1 MINTKEET
9 ESIRDAFEGE
19 NMQTHYSVL
28 GYKIDLYFHDYK
40 LEVEIDE
47 IDDSDR
53 NNNNKTKEEVEEELN
68 CEFIRINPDEAN
80 FNGKKL
86 WKNSSKKSL
95 IENLSKRLSEL
106 QFKSDHSIK
115 LECLRHIVDKILPT
129 L

>member
-1 MINTKEET
+1 
-9 ESIRDAFEGE
+9 
-19 NMQTHYSVL
+19 MQTQYSVL

-53 NNNNKTKEEVEEELN
+53 NNNNKRKEEIEEEPN
-68 CEFIRINPDEAN
+68 CEFIRINPDEEN

-86 WKNSSKKSL
+86 WKNSPKKSL
-95 IENLSKRLSEL
+95 MGNLSKRLLEL

-115 LECLRHIVDKILPT
+115 SECLRHIVDKILPT

>member
-19 NMQTHYSVL
+19 NMQTQYSVL
-28 GYKIDLYFHDYK
+28 GCKIDLYFHDYK

-53 NNNNKTKEEVEEELN
+53 SNNNKTKEEVEEELN

-80 FNGKKL
+80 FNEKKL
-86 WKNSSKKSL
+86 RKNSSKKSL